1 MNEILRRRVLATVAA
16 AGLMAIPALG
26 DGPVDVLVDLG
37 VDEGRAEQL
46 LERWQDHHETSGDEL
61 VDILATAIENQA
73 PPGLLIDKAAEGLA
87 KSIPSSRLLPA
98 LRTWGEQIA
107 VAAKLAEELEGETST
122 RRGCLGEVWSFAY
135 TCCAVRVSTMPL
147 AAAARHVTER
157 AAEG

>member
-46 LERWQDHHETSGDEL
+46 LERWQDHHETSEDEL

-98 LRTWGEQIA
+98 LRKWGEQIA
-107 VAAKLAEELEGETST
+107 VAAKLAEELEGEFDTEGMPMQSVVLRLHLL
-122 RRGCLGEVWSFAY
+122 RRS
-135 TCCAVRVSTMPL
+135 RVDDAPGSSSPS
-147 AAAARHVTER
+147 RHR
-157 AAEG
+157 MRR

>member
-46 LERWQDHHETSGDEL
+46 LERWQDHHETSEDEL

-107 VAAKLAEELEGETST
+107 VAAKLAEELEGEFDTEGMPMRSVVLRLHLLRRSRVDDAPGSSSPSRHRT
-122 RRGCLGEVWSFAY
+122 RR
-135 TCCAVRVSTMPL
+135 
-147 AAAARHVTER
+147 
-157 AAEG
+157 

>member
-107 VAAKLAEELEGETST
+107 VAAKLAEELEGEFDTEGMPMRSVVLRLHLL
-122 RRGCLGEVWSFAY
+122 RRS
-135 TCCAVRVSTMPL
+135 RVDDAPGGSSPS
-147 AAAARHVTER
+147 RHR
-157 AAEG
+157 MRR

>member
-46 LERWQDHHETSGDEL
+46 LERWQDHHETSEDEL

-98 LRTWGEQIA
+98 LRKWGEQIA
-107 VAAKLAEELEGETST
+107 VAAKLAEELEGEFDTEGMPMQSVVLRLHLL
-122 RRGCLGEVWSFAY
+122 RRS
-135 TCCAVRVSTMPL
+135 RVDDAPGSSSPS
-147 AAAARHVTER
+147 RHR
-157 AAEG
+157 MRC

>member
-46 LERWQDHHETSGDEL
+46 LERWQDHHETSEDEL

-98 LRTWGEQIA
+98 LRKWGEQIA
-107 VAAKLAEELEGETST
+107 VAAKLAEELEGEFDTEGMP
-122 RRGCLGEVWSFAY
+122 RRSVVLRLHLLRRS
-135 TCCAVRVSTMPL
+135 RVDDAPGSSSPS
-147 AAAARHVTER
+147 RHR
-157 AAEG
+157 MRR

>member
-98 LRTWGEQIA
+98 LRKWGEQIA
-107 VAAKLAEELEGETST
+107 VAAKLAEELEGEFDTEGMPMQSVVLRLHLL
-122 RRGCLGEVWSFAY
+122 RRS
-135 TCCAVRVSTMPL
+135 RVDDAPGSSSPS
-147 AAAARHVTER
+147 RHR
-157 AAEG
+157 MRR

>member
-61 VDILATAIENQA
+61 VDILGTAIENQA
-73 PPGLLIDKAAEGLA
+73 PPGLLIDKAAEGPA

-107 VAAKLAEELEGETST
+107 VAAKLAEELEGEFDTEGMPS
-122 RRGCLGEVWSFAY
+122 EVWSFAY

>member
-73 PPGLLIDKAAEGLA
+73 PPGLL
-87 KSIPSSRLLPA
+87 
-98 LRTWGEQIA
+98 
-107 VAAKLAEELEGETST
+107 
-122 RRGCLGEVWSFAY
+122 
-135 TCCAVRVSTMPL
+135 
-147 AAAARHVTER
+147 
-157 AAEG
+157 